1 MNKENLTIAKVC
13 IKFIIQQTFLHFF
26 TMHAKRKA
34 KPTRDGLLK

>member
-26 TMHAKRKA
+26 YYAREAEGKNRHEMAC
-34 KPTRDGLLK
+34 